1 MPIDLSPFIPK
12 KKTAGLYV
20 ISPQHPSVVTQYKVG
35 RSIDLNVRLN
45 SYGLCYSRGF
55 YIYGIIIL
63 KNTTPKKKLLARTIE
78 AEKNLF
84 TLLHLNAAQP
94 IIESDVSCESCE
106 ALPSHKQ
113 YENVR
118 IKSEWINIELDRL
131 KAVLSC
137 YGSLH
142 KSITSSV
149 IIEFIEP
156 YVHNFTIDNEEV
168 DVLKEKRG
176 WDLVT
181 VPAYRPWSRRER
193 IIKPTFKN
201 EVMLKGS
208 LPETY

>member
-1 MPIDLSPFIPK
+1 MPITLDFAPK
-12 KKTAGLYV
+12 GKKTAGLYV
-20 ISPQHPSVVTQYKVG
+20 ISPQHPSVVNQYKVG
-35 RSIDLNVRLN
+35 RSVDLRTRLN
-45 SYGLCYSRGF
+45 GYSICFPKGF

-63 KNTTPKKKLLARTIE
+63 KNTTPKNKLLERTID
-78 AEKNLF
+78 AEKKLF
-84 TLLHLNAAQP
+84 TLLDLNGAQP

-113 YENVR
+113 SQNVR

-142 KSITSSV
+142 KSIINSV
-149 IIEFIEP
+149 ITDFKEP

-181 VPAYRPWSRRER
+181 VPAYRPWSRRSR

-208 LPETY
+208 L